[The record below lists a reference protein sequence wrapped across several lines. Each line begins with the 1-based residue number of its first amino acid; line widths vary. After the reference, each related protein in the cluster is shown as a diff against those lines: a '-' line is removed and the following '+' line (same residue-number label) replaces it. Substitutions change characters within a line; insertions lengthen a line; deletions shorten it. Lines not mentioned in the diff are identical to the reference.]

1 MSCTPLPVYF
11 PKKVVY
17 SCAVIVLLYA
27 PIKFTCMFL
36 VPYEGDYEQ
45 GTENMPS
52 F

>member
-1 MSCTPLPVYF
+1 MSRAPLPVYF

-17 SCAVIVLLYA
+17 SCAVIILLYA
-27 PIKFTCMFL
+27 LIEFTCMFP
-36 VPYEGDYEQ
+36 VPYEGDSEQ